1 AELPAED
8 FGQQMNPAMWPE
20 LKQKLAA
27 VIKQKS
33 RDEWTALME
42 GTDVCFAPV
51 LSLEEAPSHPHNVA
65 RGSFV
70 TVGNTVQPAP
80 TPRFSRSA
88 AGDIKA
94 AASAG
99 ADSQA
104 VLRQA
109 GFSDEQIDT
118 LIS

>member
-1 AELPAED
+1 
-8 FGQQMNPAMWPE
+8 
-20 LKQKLAA
+20 
-27 VIKQKS
+27 
-33 RDEWTALME
+33 
-42 GTDVCFAPV
+42 
-51 LSLEEAPSHPHNVA
+51 
-65 RGSFV
+65 
-70 TVGNTVQPAP
+70 VQPAP

-118 LIS
+118 LISSGAVKQD